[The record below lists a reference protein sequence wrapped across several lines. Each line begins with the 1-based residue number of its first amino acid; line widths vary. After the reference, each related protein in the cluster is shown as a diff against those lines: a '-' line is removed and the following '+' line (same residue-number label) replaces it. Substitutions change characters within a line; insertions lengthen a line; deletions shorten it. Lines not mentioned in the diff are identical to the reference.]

1 MTLTAPMNTIYASM
15 NSEREG
21 KMKQINFL
29 RITIASNRTEYA
41 FKNELPTSAMRN

>member
-15 NSEREG
+15 NFERNG
-21 KMKQINFL
+21 KMKQIDLL

-41 FKNELPTSAMRN
+41 FKNELSTSEKRN